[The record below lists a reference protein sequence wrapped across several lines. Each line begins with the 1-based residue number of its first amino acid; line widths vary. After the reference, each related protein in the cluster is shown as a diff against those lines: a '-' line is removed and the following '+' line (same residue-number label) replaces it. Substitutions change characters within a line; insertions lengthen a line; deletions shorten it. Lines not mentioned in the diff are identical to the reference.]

1 VGPVE
6 LTPAIAPAAFGL
18 MVFAL
23 GEGLQAP
30 RYYEYVSELAPQNQV
45 GTYMGFAF
53 LPIAIGTFFAGALGG
68 KLVTYYI
75 QGPGS
80 TNPHQ
85 MWTVVGG
92 IGIAST
98 LLMVLYDRVLA
109 PRPARP

>member
-1 VGPVE
+1 VAPVE
-6 LTPAIAPAAFGL
+6 LTPTIAPAAFGL

-23 GEGLQAP
+23 GEGIQAP
-30 RYYEYVSELAPQNQV
+30 RYYEYVANLAPKNQV

-68 KLVTYYI
+68 KLVAHYI

-80 TNPHQ
+80 ANPNQ
-85 MWTVVGG
+85 MWVVVGVVG
-92 IGIAST
+92 IVST

-109 PRPARP
+109 PRPAGP